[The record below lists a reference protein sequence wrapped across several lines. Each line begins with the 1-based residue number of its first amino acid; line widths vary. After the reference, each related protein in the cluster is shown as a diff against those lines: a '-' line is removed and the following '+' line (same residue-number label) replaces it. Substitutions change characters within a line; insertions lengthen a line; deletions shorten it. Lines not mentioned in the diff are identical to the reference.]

1 MKDLPRGIATAYGT
15 VRAAI
20 ATALA
25 SISFQAMKHPVC
37 YPNVRGITD
46 KS

>member
-25 SISFQAMKHPVC
+25 SISFQAMKHPVY
-37 YPNVRGITD
+37 YPNVFAITEE
-46 KS
+46 S